1 MSDQLSVA
9 DFHEKLHQRIDTIRW
24 IAGSKAA
31 DLMLDEAE
39 ARSGGIALAGNLNLI
54 HSNQVQLIGSREMEY
69 LDGLP
74 AGEFDKVLEQ
84 IFSGRT
90 RIIVLADNLAAPKPM
105 VERCDAQPVALF
117 SSSLP
122 GHELL
127 SEIQFL
133 LSHELAE
140 QVTLHGV
147 FLDVAGMGTLLT
159 GGAGTGKSELALE
172 LVTRGHR
179 LIADDAP
186 VFSRVSP
193 TTLSGACPALLQDF
207 LEVRGLGVINIRAM
221 FGDAAIKQ
229 SKYLRLI
236 VNLVPLSQVQLGEEN
251 RLVGLCGER
260 KILGIRVPEVTLPV
274 APGRDI
280 AVLIEAAARNQAL
293 KANGYFAAEDF
304 RVRLRNR
311 INRQ

>member
-1 MSDQLSVA
+1 MSDELAVA
-9 DFHEKLHQRIDTIRW
+9 DFYERLHQRIDTIRW
-24 IAGSKAA
+24 IAGAEAA
-31 DLMLDEAE
+31 ALTLDAAE
-39 ARSGGIALAGNLNLI
+39 ARSGGIGLAGNLNLI
-54 HSNQVQLIGSREMEY
+54 HSNQVQLIGCREMEY

-74 AGEFDKVLEQ
+74 TEEFGKVLDQ

-90 RIIVLADNLAAPKPM
+90 RIIVLADDVSAPKPM
-105 VERCDAQPVALF
+105 VERCDTQPVALF
-117 SSSLP
+117 SSSLR

-179 LIADDAP
+179 LVADDAP

-193 TTLSGACPALLQDF
+193 TTLSGACPELLQDF

-236 VNLVPLSQVQLGEEN
+236 VNLTPLSQVRLGEEN

-260 KILGIRVPEVTLPV
+260 KILGIKIPEVTLPV

-311 INRQ
+311 IISE